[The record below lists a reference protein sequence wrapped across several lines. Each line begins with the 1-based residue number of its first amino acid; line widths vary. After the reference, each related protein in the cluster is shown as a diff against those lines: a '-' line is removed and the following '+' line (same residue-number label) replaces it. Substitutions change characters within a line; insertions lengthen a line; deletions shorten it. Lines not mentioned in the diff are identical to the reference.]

1 MAPACLWHGPSL
13 LRPPCERSARSPG
26 ANGPEVAS
34 NVTRLARSSCTS
46 MASSSRPP
54 CDSGRTGWTPFTSRL
69 HATIA
74 RSSVA
79 ARPHS
84 TVNAQ
89 QPAMVWFKHDL
100 RVDDHPG
107 LCECG
112 ESAPMLAVFCYD
124 PEVYA
129 HTVLDGAA
137 HGAQALATA
146 LQRLTRDLAD
156 RGVQLLVTSGSWQE
170 VIPDLAAAA
179 GVRRVLAEDE
189 VESGARARVQAVA
202 ARLPAGTQLH
212 TWTAPLRAG
221 YSDTHA
227 DGADSQGAA
236 AAPLD
241 PPAQLLGVQPPAV
254 QTAVP
259 LSAKEM
265 ERLAVLAVGAQLHP
279 SLQSWWKERASVTLG
294 HDEGASGPAL
304 PLDSQGALDALDAR
318 RSDLEEGA
326 GAPHLGAATSL
337 PAPGRA
343 NGADTGIAPRGASPA
358 ASRTPRDAGL
368 WTQDGV
374 AAYLRLGLQGD
385 SEESGAELASLVEQ
399 HSRPAHPSGCFP
411 AIFSRALTLGALS
424 RRRVAAQARAVLAD
438 QAAAGRQ
445 GLWRL
450 RRQNRTAK
458 AHVALAAVEASDFH
472 LEMARAREGREVHG
486 ARLGHWRWRGTLTD
500 YLVAGDP
507 TAPAILLVHGFGAFG
522 EHWRGNVAAL
532 ARAGY
537 AVYAPTLPGYGRSE
551 KQALPYGQDLWTS
564 FLCEFVVHVVR
575 QPVTVVGNSIGG
587 FVAASLAGDHPSLVH
602 GLVLVNS
609 AGKVEPGYVAPEKTY
624 SDVAQSGSPLLSPT
638 LINLVSSG
646 LFGLLKGNVKR
657 QLKQLYPSA
666 PERADAWLAAEIVRA
681 ATDPGSKGVFTS
693 VFYLQKPRPLNH
705 LVAEMYGGP
714 VLVLQGVRDTL
725 SDTRKRARAL
735 AAACSNVQV
744 VMLEAGH
751 CPHDEVP
758 EEFNARLLEWM
769 EGLEPAGTA
778 RAGALPAII

>member
-1 MAPACLWHGPSL
+1 
-13 LRPPCERSARSPG
+13 
-26 ANGPEVAS
+26 
-34 NVTRLARSSCTS
+34 
-46 MASSSRPP
+46 
-54 CDSGRTGWTPFTSRL
+54 
-69 HATIA
+69 
-74 RSSVA
+74 
-79 ARPHS
+79 
-84 TVNAQ
+84 
-89 QPAMVWFKHDL
+89 
-100 RVDDHPG
+100 
-107 LCECG
+107 
-112 ESAPMLAVFCYD
+112 MLAVFCYD

-179 GVRRVLAEDE
+179 DVRRVLAEDE
-189 VESGARARVQAVA
+189 VESGARAR
-202 ARLPAGTQLH
+202 
-212 TWTAPLRAG
+212 
-221 YSDTHA
+221 
-227 DGADSQGAA
+227 
-236 AAPLD
+236 
-241 PPAQLLGVQPPAV
+241 
-254 QTAVP
+254 
-259 LSAKEM
+259 
-265 ERLAVLAVGAQLHP
+265 
-279 SLQSWWKERASVTLG
+279 
-294 HDEGASGPAL
+294 
-304 PLDSQGALDALDAR
+304 
-318 RSDLEEGA
+318 
-326 GAPHLGAATSL
+326 
-337 PAPGRA
+337 
-343 NGADTGIAPRGASPA
+343 
-358 ASRTPRDAGL
+358 
-368 WTQDGV
+368 DGV

-385 SEESGAELASLVEQ
+385 AEESGAELASLVEQ

-438 QAAAGRQ
+438 PAAAGRQ

-472 LEMARAREGREVHG
+472 LEMARAREDREVHG

-507 TAPAILLVHGFGAFG
+507 SAPAILLVHGFGAFG

-714 VLVLQGVRDTL
+714 VLVLQ
-725 SDTRKRARAL
+725 
-735 AAACSNVQV
+735 V